1 MLHAYLGLIKCSL
14 SSLKVWSKLKDSL
27 DLYSKKKN
35 IPCFRK
41 EIIIII
47 IIITLIFAHDNS
59 HLINDRIFLNEW
71 PKPIFVIHTGL
82 MPF

>member
-1 MLHAYLGLIKCSL
+1 MFFKLIKSL
-14 SSLKVWSKLKDSL
+14 VQIKRLVRLIL
-27 DLYSKKKN
+27 QKKN

-41 EIIIII
+41 EKIII

-82 MPF
+82 MSF

>member
-1 MLHAYLGLIKCSL
+1 MLHSYLGLIKCSL

-27 DLYSKKKN
+27 DLYSKKKTSLVLE
-35 IPCFRK
+35 RK
-41 EIIIII
+41 KKKIIIM
-47 IIITLIFAHDNS
+47 TLIFAHDNS

-71 PKPIFVIHTGL
+71 PKPIFVIHTGS

>member
-1 MLHAYLGLIKCSL
+1 MFFKLIKSL
-14 SSLKVWSKLKDSL
+14 VQIKRLVRLIL
-27 DLYSKKKN
+27 QKKN

-41 EIIIII
+41 EIIII

-82 MPF
+82 MSF